1 MASRVDGKSYKELVC
16 NIYANPA
23 QKNQERVWAE
33 EKKALEERKLIQ
45 QLQKERQE
53 ERNLQDIQELAEA
66 SGAKVSS
73 ASCYNGNRANR
84 YRRHEERG

>member
-1 MASRVDGKSYKELVC
+1 MAPRVDGAPLSLPTQARSF
-16 NIYANPA
+16 ANA
-23 QKNQERVWAE
+23 SQKNQEKVWAE

-66 SGAKVSS
+66 AGGKVPFNLLPLPGQ
-73 ASCYNGNRANR
+73 C
-84 YRRHEERG
+84 